1 MKIEFDVKMTVGK
14 MYDYML
20 YHTFHG
26 MQGILGEMVG
36 ILLII
41 GFVITDPHKWLY
53 LIFGL
58 IVLFYLPVAL
68 FINAARQV
76 RLQPAFQD
84 KLHYILS
91 DEGIEVHLGE
101 QVDSQP
107 WENMQKAVS
116 TSKNLIIYTGKNT
129 ASLFPRADLG
139 DQEVAVIE
147 MISTHMD
154 PKKVN
159 IRI

>member
-41 GFVITDPHKWLY
+41 GFVITDPHKWIY

-58 IVLFYLPVAL
+58 IILFYLPVAL
-68 FINAARQV
+68 FINARRQV
-76 RLQPAFQD
+76 SLQPVFKD
-84 KLHYILS
+84 TLHYTLTE
-91 DEGIEVHLGE
+91 EGIEVQVGE
-101 QVDSQP
+101 QTDAQP
-107 WENMQKAVS
+107 WDAVRKAVCTS
-116 TSKNLIIYTGKNT
+116 RNLILYTSKNT
-129 ASLFPRADLG
+129 ATLFPRADLG
-139 DQEVAVIE
+139 DQQVAVIE
-147 MISTHMD
+147 MISKHVD
-154 PKKVN
+154 PNKVN
-159 IRI
+159 LRV

>member
-1 MKIEFDVKMTVGK
+1 MKVEFDVKMTTAK

-26 MQGILGEMVG
+26 MQGLLGEIVG
-36 ILLII
+36 VLLIT
-41 GFVITDPHKWLY
+41 GFVITDPHKWIY

-58 IVLFYLPVAL
+58 IVIFYLPVTL
-68 FINAARQV
+68 YLNAKRQV
-76 RLQPAFQD
+76 SLQPVF
-84 KLHYILS
+84 KETLHYILS
-91 DEGIEVHLGE
+91 DDGIEIHVGD
-101 QVDSQP
+101 QIDSQP
-107 WENMQKAVS
+107 WEKMHKAVS
-116 TSKNLIIYTGKNT
+116 TSKNIILYTSKNT

-139 DQEVAVIE
+139 DEEAKVIE

-159 IRI
+159 IRV